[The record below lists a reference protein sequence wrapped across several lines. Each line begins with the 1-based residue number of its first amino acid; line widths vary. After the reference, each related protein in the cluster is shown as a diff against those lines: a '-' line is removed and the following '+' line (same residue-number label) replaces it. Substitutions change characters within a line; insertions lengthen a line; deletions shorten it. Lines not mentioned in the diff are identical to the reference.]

1 MARKLITTINITLD
15 GFVDHDAVIADAEH
29 HDYAT
34 ELLEKAEMVV
44 LGRNTHD
51 LFQKHWPDVAERQN
65 AAPAENAFARKL
77 ESLVRV
83 VVSSTKAGGVD
94 LAEVERL
101 RGSNGR
107 DMVVLGSPTLTR
119 SLLDAKL
126 VDECHFC
133 IQPILLGNGRSF
145 PRTEIAKRIDL
156 KHDETETLRSG
167 VTIVRYRPR

>member
-1 MARKLITTINITLD
+1 MRKLVTSINITLD
-15 GFVDHDAVIADAEH
+15 GFVDHDAVVADAEH

-51 LFQKHWPDVAERQN
+51 LFEKHWPRIAEEQSGT
-65 AAPAENAFARKL
+65 PAENAFARKL

-94 LAEVERL
+94 LDEVARL
-101 RGSNGR
+101 RATKGR
-107 DMVVLGSPTLTR
+107 PMVVLGSPTLTR

-133 IQPILLGNGRSF
+133 IQPIVLGNGRTF
-145 PRTEIAKRIDL
+145 PHTEAQKRIDL
-156 KHDETETLRSG
+156 KHEETETLRSG
-167 VTIVRYRPR
+167 VTVVRYRPR